1 MQLQQNLF
9 SIYRLFL
16 KLPKYLFLAGLVLL
30 SIIAISQLV
39 HVLGDSSQLD
49 LSECLMDYVLQ
60 KHSNLVNET
69 VTNGSMVVENKT
81 KQIEQYRLLDDKT
94 FLNVEIGKVNK
105 C

>member
-1 MQLQQNLF
+1 M
-9 SIYRLFL
+9 
-16 KLPKYLFLAGLVLL
+16 
-30 SIIAISQLV
+30 

-81 KQIEQYRLLDDKT
+81 K
-94 FLNVEIGKVNK
+94 
-105 C
+105 